1 RVMGNSTIALDNK
14 GETAG
19 SGTDNNY
26 GMGSLT
32 IGGPYTLAV
41 RGVASQ
47 DISFDGAAFAG
58 TPTIDLPQ
66 VTNGTNTSTV
76 TIANAISGSG
86 FYVSSTGN
94 VANTAAVLQLGN
106 ADAIANTYSG
116 KLVMAGGGLNNQPTL
131 QLNKAAG
138 TTAVTGDVEV
148 NSGLIQWMADE
159 QMTDAGKLTL
169 NFGTVDFNGKSETL
183 AGVTMR
189 GGVIRTN
196 SAALAEVNTIVVN
209 GDFEATG
216 ASLLNAVADGVQ
228 INSNSTLTITGTLRM
243 SAYGKVVL
251 GASAATLNVGALEL
265 AGNVITQS
273 NGAGAN
279 VIRLAGDVTT
289 SPASIP
295 AGIGASNDS
304 DTFLELN
311 GSRTFTVADGH
322 IGLDLSLSSVIRDS
336 TIGLPAGGIIKNG
349 PGIMQIQGGGTANS
363 FTGPTVVN
371 AGSVVLFKNSN
382 VNSLGSGALTIGD
395 GIGGTRADQVV
406 IRNSEQINNDADVTV
421 ASSGLLDLASFDKSE
436 QIGSLSGSGVVTLG
450 PGSVLTVGGS
460 TITDF
465 SGQILGGGALTKSG
479 PGTLVLSGM
488 SDYLG
493 STSINEGILTV
504 SGSISGS
511 PVLVNSSGTL
521 AGNGQLNQVTVGSGG
536 TLSPGNTLGKLS
548 TRELD
553 LQSGSL
559 LNIQLG
565 GTLLGL
571 GYDQVAVAGG
581 ITLAG
586 DLSGSLINGFVP
598 SANDIFYLLL
608 NDGSDLVS
616 GNFTG
621 LAEGSIY
628 TFDGIDFVITY
639 AANGDGG
646 TVANDVALIAPIPE
660 PTAALNLLVAG
671 CSLLGLR
678 RFRRSSKSRR

>member
-1 RVMGNSTIALDNK
+1 M
-14 GETAG
+14 
-19 SGTDNNY
+19 
-26 GMGSLT
+26 
-32 IGGPYTLAV
+32 
-41 RGVASQ
+41 
-47 DISFDGAAFAG
+47 
-58 TPTIDLPQ
+58 
-66 VTNGTNTSTV
+66 
-76 TIANAISGSG
+76 
-86 FYVSSTGN
+86 
-94 VANTAAVLQLGN
+94 
-106 ADAIANTYSG
+106 
-116 KLVMAGGGLNNQPTL
+116 
-131 QLNKAAG
+131 
-138 TTAVTGDVEV
+138 
-148 NSGLIQWMADE
+148 
-159 QMTDAGKLTL
+159 
-169 NFGTVDFNGKSETL
+169 
-183 AGVTMR
+183 
-189 GGVIRTN
+189 
-196 SAALAEVNTIVVN
+196 
-209 GDFEATG
+209 
-216 ASLLNAVADGVQ
+216 
-228 INSNSTLTITGTLRM
+228 
-243 SAYGKVVL
+243 
-251 GASAATLNVGALEL
+251 
-265 AGNVITQS
+265 
-273 NGAGAN
+273 
-279 VIRLAGDVTT
+279 
-289 SPASIP
+289 
-295 AGIGASNDS
+295 
-304 DTFLELN
+304 
-311 GSRTFTVADGH
+311 
-322 IGLDLSLSSVIRDS
+322 
-336 TIGLPAGGIIKNG
+336 
-349 PGIMQIQGGGTANS
+349 
-363 FTGPTVVN
+363 
-371 AGSVVLFKNSN
+371 
-382 VNSLGSGALTIGD
+382 
-395 GIGGTRADQVV
+395 
-406 IRNSEQINNDADVTV
+406 
-421 ASSGLLDLASFDKSE
+421 
-436 QIGSLSGSGVVTLG
+436 TLG